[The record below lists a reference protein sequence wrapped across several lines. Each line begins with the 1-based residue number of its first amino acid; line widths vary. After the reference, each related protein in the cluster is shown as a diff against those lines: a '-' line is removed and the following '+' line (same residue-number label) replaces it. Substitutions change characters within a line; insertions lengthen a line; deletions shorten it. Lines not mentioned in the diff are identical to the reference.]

1 MTMRRL
7 AVGAAIVAFGL
18 SGIAMALADT
28 LRVDLAST
36 PVGALPRGFAMA
48 LTGGGGAVAWSVVE
62 DATAPGGRALAQT
75 SADRTD
81 YRFPLVIDND
91 VVAGNLEVTVRFK
104 AVSGRTDQAAGLI
117 VRLKD
122 SGNYYVVRA
131 NALEDNVNLYKVV
144 NGSRREITGKSVKVP
159 GGQWLS
165 LGLRAEGD
173 RLTVSFNGAPLFT
186 ATDRTFAEAGKVGL
200 WTKADSVT
208 YFTDIAIT
216 PLP

>member
-1 MTMRRL
+1 MVMKRATIGGVIAALGL
-7 AVGAAIVAFGL
+7 AGATLAW
-18 SGIAMALADT
+18 ADT
-28 LRVDLAST
+28 MRVDLAST
-36 PVGALPRGFAMA
+36 PVGALPKGFAAA
-48 LTGGGGAVAWSVVE
+48 LTGSGGVAAWSVLE
-62 DATAPGGRALAQT
+62 DTTALGGRALAQT

-81 YRFPLVIDND
+81 YRFPLAIDND
-91 VVAGNLEVTVRFK
+91 VSATNVDVSVRFK

-144 NGSRREITGKSVKVP
+144 NGSRREIMGKSVKVP

-165 LGLRAEGD
+165 LGLRVEGD
-173 RLTVSFNGAPLFT
+173 RFTVSFNGAPLFS
-186 ATDRTFAEAGKVGL
+186 AADRTFAETGKVGL